1 MGISGWRGETGAK
14 EWGNPLP
21 TVEWPQQMW
30 REPRGLGRG
39 TGSQLVETRSGELF
53 AHSWGSSDFGAPDT
67 WLMSVVRSYL
77 TFT

>member
-1 MGISGWRGETGAK
+1 MGISGWRGRTGAK

-39 TGSQLVETRSGELF
+39 PQEANFVETRSGELF
-53 AHSWGSSDFGAPDT
+53 AHSWGSQ
-67 WLMSVVRSYL
+67 
-77 TFT
+77 